1 MPDFP
6 PKLTAQQMA
15 GSFKDDLSWDEF
27 QAVIEGYRQELDA
40 ELAAE
45 YRQMDEADRRWSN

>member
-1 MPDFP
+1 
-6 PKLTAQQMA
+6 MA

-40 ELAAE
+40 ELEAE
-45 YRQMDEADRRWSN
+45 YRQMDEADRQQRMSSGQSAA

>member
-1 MPDFP
+1 MSDFP

-15 GSFKDDLSWDEF
+15 GIFKDDLSWDEF
-27 QAVIEGYRQELDA
+27 QAVVAGYRQELDA

-45 YRQMDEADRRWSN
+45 SRQMDEADRRWSN